1 MDKLPPSC
9 AFGLPSY
16 CAFRVSFPPPHF
28 SSCNS
33 LSDLQQDC
41 HDSDHPKSHLI
52 RGRIKWPQH
61 QGGFPISILFG
72 LRPLTFSS
80 SIWLLYSGTPVNT
93 AWPRWRPEFCSH
105 QIYTRPREISKTFRK
120 SKQVVYVPPI
130 LPMPWFVKGLF
141 LGRISQL
148 LLQFTS
154 QCMDWD
160 FIPVPDTFLNLI
172 KPQFSLFRRVILC
185 PVASP
190 LRFKSDLLNL
200 I

>member
-33 LSDLQQDC
+33 LSDLQRDC
-41 HDSDHPKSHLI
+41 HDGDHPKSHLI

-61 QGGFPISILFG
+61 QGVFPHLHPVWLATFNLLFQYLVALFRDSSEHG
-72 LRPLTFSS
+72 LGP
-80 SIWLLYSGTPVNT
+80 G
-93 AWPRWRPEFCSH
+93 WRPEFCSH
-105 QIYTRPREISKTFRK
+105 QLYTWPREISKTFRK

-130 LPMPWFVKGLF
+130 LPTPWFVKGLF

-148 LLQFTS
+148 LLQLTS

-172 KPQFSLFRRVILC
+172 KLQFSLFRRVILC

-190 LRFKSDLLNL
+190 L
-200 I
+200 